1 MAKKSG
7 LGRGLDALIG
17 SESLARNSISQKPS
31 SLPDGI
37 ESDKDGTL
45 WCDVDVLKPNPH
57 QMRKKFD
64 ESLLAELAVSIKE
77 HGIVEP
83 IIIDASDGKNFFIIA
98 GERRTRAAKLA
109 GLKKVPVQLR
119 RYDEQK
125 RLEIALIENIQ
136 RTDLNPIEE
145 ASAYYNL
152 MQLGELNQEEAAK
165 RVGKSRSA
173 VANAMRLLKLPK
185 EIQAA
190 LIDEK
195 ITSGHA
201 RALLSLT
208 DERDMQT
215 LFSKIIAEKL
225 SVRETERLAS
235 AKTKKDAP
243 KEKSKTK
250 AVQKK
255 DSDLQN
261 IEQRLL
267 EKFGT
272 KCSINGDLQKGFIR
286 IDYFSKADLERLYSL
301 LLGD

>member
-1 MAKKSG
+1 MAKKTG

-17 SESLARNSISQKPS
+17 PESLAQKTLSPNPS
-31 SLPDGI
+31 SLPHGI
-37 ESDKDGTL
+37 EADKDGTL
-45 WCDVDVLKPNPH
+45 WCDVALLKPNPH

-64 ESLLAELAVSIKE
+64 DALLAELSDSIKE

-83 IIIDASDGKNFFIIA
+83 IIIDASDEANFFIIA

-125 RLEIALIENIQ
+125 KLEIALIENIQ

-152 MQLGELNQEEAAK
+152 MQLGDLNQDEVAK

-173 VANAMRLLKLPK
+173 VANALRLLKLPK
-185 EIQAA
+185 EMQGA
-190 LIDEK
+190 LIDGSL
-195 ITSGHA
+195 TSGHA

-208 DERDMQT
+208 NERDMQT
-215 LFSKIIAEKL
+215 LFSKIITEKL
-225 SVRETERLAS
+225 SVREAEKFASSTGEKKANAQKAKKDER
-235 AKTKKDAP
+235 KKDA
-243 KEKSKTK
+243 
-250 AVQKK
+250 
-255 DSDLQN
+255 DLQN
-261 IEQRLL
+261 FEQRLL

-272 KCSINGDLQKGFIR
+272 KCSINGDRFKGFIR
-286 IDYFSKADLERLYSL
+286 IDYFSKADLDRLFAL
-301 LLGD
+301 LLDE